1 MRERGSERATERVTE
16 RRKEEKKNEEI
27 ERQASGLERQ
37 WTGTVLRTENRQRV
51 VEWGVIHVPGQT
63 RL

>member
-1 MRERGSERATERVTE
+1 MTE
-16 RRKEEKKNEEI
+16 RRKVEKKNEEI